1 MKALKETSM
10 KTGRDVVSIFLFLM
24 LATQTLA
31 ANIVDSDLSNNAG
44 TNKNWQ
50 NGFWFLMCTFFIMDK
65 EGTLRKSA
73 GNILMFLVSEKADFA
88 ALTEGIYRPC
98 REHREPIYLAYN

>member
-50 NGFWFLMCTFFIMDK
+50 NGFWFLICVALLVYVFYHGQRRHFK
-65 EGTLRKSA
+65 KVSRKYPNVPGFGES
-73 GNILMFLVSEKADFA
+73 
-88 ALTEGIYRPC
+88 
-98 REHREPIYLAYN
+98 